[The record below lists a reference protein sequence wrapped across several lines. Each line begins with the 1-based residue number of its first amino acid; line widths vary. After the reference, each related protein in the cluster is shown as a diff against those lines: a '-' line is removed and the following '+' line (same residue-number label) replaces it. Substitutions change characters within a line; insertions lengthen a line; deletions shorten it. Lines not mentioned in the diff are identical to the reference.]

1 MPGHA
6 ARLCFALDYSDPMSD
21 QQQPEHSWP
30 SEPIPAPPA
39 PAYAPAPVPP
49 PAQPSTSSDAIIA
62 LILSLVS
69 WAFCPIIFAV
79 VALVFAAKA
88 DRAIAAAPATVSGS
102 GLTLA
107 AKLISWINIGFWV
120 ALILIGGFIG
130 LVLILAGAGSQP
142 AHP

>member
-1 MPGHA
+1 
-6 ARLCFALDYSDPMSD
+6 MSD
-21 QQQPEHSWP
+21 EQQPDQSWP

-39 PAYAPAPVPP
+39 PAYAPVPVPVPVPP
-49 PAQPSTSSDAIIA
+49 PVRPSTSSDAIIA

-69 WAFCPIIFAV
+69 WAFCPIILAV
-79 VALVFAAKA
+79 VSLVFAAKA
-88 DRAIAAAPATVSGS
+88 DRAIAAAPGSVGGS

-107 AKLISWINIGFWV
+107 AKLVSWINIGFWV
-120 ALILIGGFIG
+120 ALILIGGFIA